1 VRALSFHSTNSITE
15 HWDPDGR
22 DAEDYKEAKEI
33 LLGTEGAAALV
44 SDEQMENFLQAAL
57 NTGDIWV
64 ESFIKN

>member
-1 VRALSFHSTNSITE
+1 
-15 HWDPDGR
+15 
-22 DAEDYKEAKEI
+22 
-33 LLGTEGAAALV
+33 LGTEGAALV